1 MNNEQ
6 NLNEMIALFQA
17 ELELCK
23 IGPGQKLAILS
34 ENDVL
39 ADYANAFLQAGDNLG
54 AETSHVN
61 LKSDKQSGTAVHLS
75 DVGNNPL
82 KNDAL
87 AMQRLKQADMVVDL
101 IFLLFSAEQIEI
113 QRAGTR
119 MLLVV
124 EPFDILKRLF
134 PREEIRRRVEV
145 GERRIHAAKTLR
157 FTNKAGT
164 DVIYELAELNGP
176 PPECVLTEYGYTDT
190 PGRWDHWPSG
200 FIATTGTVAGVNGKV
215 VMDAG
220 DLVLPQKK
228 VLSTQIEFQIE
239 EGMITQMDGEEDARW
254 LKDYMD
260 SFDDPRAF
268 ATSHIG
274 WGLNED
280 ALWDVTLPGICM
292 DGRAYY
298 GNVLF
303 STGPNIEFGGNNDT
317 ACHLDLPMKNCSLW
331 LDDELIINEGEII
344 PSDLRAANS

>member
-1 MNNEQ
+1 MGDESNMKD
-6 NLNEMIALFQA
+6 MIDLFQT

-23 IGPGQKLAILS
+23 VGPDEKLAVLS
-34 ENDVL
+34 EDDVL
-39 ADYANAFLQAGDNLG
+39 ADYAEAFLMAAANLG
-54 AETSHVN
+54 AETKHVN
-61 LKSDKQSGTAVHLS
+61 LHPQSSSGTDSHLS
-75 DVGNNPL
+75 DLSNNPL
-82 KNDAL
+82 KNDPDS
-87 AMQRLKQADMVVDL
+87 MQILKQVDMVVDL

-113 QRAGTR
+113 QQAGTR

-124 EPFDILKRLF
+124 EPFEILKRLF
-134 PREEIRRRVEV
+134 PTEEIRLRVEA

-157 FTNKAGT
+157 FTSKAGT
-164 DVIYELAELNGP
+164 DVVYELAELKGP

-200 FIATTGTVAGVNGKV
+200 FIATTATVTGVAGKV

-228 VLSTQIEFQIE
+228 ALSAPLEFIIEQ
-239 EGMITQMDGEEDARW
+239 GMITQMNGEEDASW

-268 ATSHIG
+268 AVSHIG
-274 WGLNED
+274 WGLNEA
-280 ALWDVTLPGICM
+280 ALWDVNLPGICM

-303 STGPNIEFGGNNDT
+303 STGPNTEFGSKNDT

-331 LDDELIINEGEII
+331 LDDELIVSEGEVI
-344 PSDLRAANS
+344 PEDLRAPAR